1 MKKLVLLSLLCL
13 VAMSFLLPKEDP
25 DQLAWSPDIKLKWED
40 FQGLP
45 DSVSSAPKAFTRT
58 AMKYEYKLQKDA
70 VQVEAVCYFDRKL
83 SWVSAKKTA
92 QTAQQLKHEQLH
104 FDMAEL
110 MARKIRKELSIY
122 TSKDIPA
129 TQAHIDKINAQY
141 FEAELKTMTT
151 AYDTE
156 TNHGATDSKQKKWDT
171 KIAGE
176 LKKLEAFAEPKVEIK
191 RQK

>member
-1 MKKLVLLSLLCL
+1 MKKIIPLSLICL
-13 VAMSFLLPKEDP
+13 LAMSFLLPKENP
-25 DQLAWSPDIKLKWED
+25 DQLAWSPGAKLEWED
-40 FQGLP
+40 FQGIP
-45 DSVSSAPKAFTRT
+45 DSVSTAKVSTQT
-58 AMKYEYKLQKDA
+58 AMNYEYKLQKDA
-70 VQVEAVCYFDRKL
+70 IQVEAVCYFDRKL

-110 MARKIRKELSIY
+110 MARKIRKELSVY

-129 TQAHIDKINAQY
+129 TQAYIDKMNAQY
-141 FEAELKTMTT
+141 FETELKTMAT

-176 LKKLEAFAEPKVEIK
+176 LKKFEAFAGTKVEIK